1 MVKNR
6 YESKSQV
13 ISLLK
18 SYFDPSAKPAN
29 NLENQNSLS
38 MLKQAIFGNANY
50 KLMEEERCE
59 QCVIPEVPG
68 KDPMTVNLE
77 KIAER
82 YTHMNVFNH
91 KLFNI
96 NLVINGQE
104 STFYAYDTVASKTF
118 VLLKFGIQWI
128 QFINLL

>member
-1 MVKNR
+1 MKIFQFTNRSASSPRPKIVVKNR

-29 NLENQNSLS
+29 NLESQNSLQ

-50 KLMEEERCE
+50 TLMEEEKCD
-59 QCVIPEVPG
+59 QCSIPE
-68 KDPMTVNLE
+68 KASMTENLE

-82 YTHMNVFNH
+82 YTHMNFSGH
-91 KLFNI
+91 KVFNI
-96 NLVINGQE
+96 NQIGKIGRAHV
-104 STFYAYDTVASKTF
+104 
-118 VLLKFGIQWI
+118 
-128 QFINLL
+128 

>member
-1 MVKNR
+1 M
-6 YESKSQV
+6 

-29 NLENQNSLS
+29 NLESQNSLQL
-38 MLKQAIFGNANY
+38 LKQAIFGNANY
-50 KLMEEERCE
+50 KLMEEE
-59 QCVIPEVPG
+59 QCDQCSIPEMPE
-68 KDPMTVNLE
+68 KDPMTENLE

-91 KLFNI
+91 KVFNI

-104 STFYAYDTVASKTF
+104 STFYAYDTTASRAAIF
-118 VLLKFGIQWI
+118 
-128 QFINLL
+128 